1 MLHMQRESLLAR
13 GATTAEVSAYA
24 LVGLV
29 LIAGAFVLVGQSVYD
44 FADSVDDGVVDAAR
58 KALDTLL
65 LTFIF
70 IELFGAVRTTIKEQR
85 LVAEPFFLVGIIAAI
100 KEVVLL
106 VGTEDLSKSGSQLFR
121 QGMIEVAVLAGVIAV
136 LTLCMFIVRRSRR
149 EPGET
154 SE

>member
-1 MLHMQRESLLAR
+1 MKQEPLLDR
-13 GATTAEVSAYA
+13 TASTVEVIAYA
-24 LVGLV
+24 FVGLV
-29 LIAGAFVLVGQSVYD
+29 LIAGAFVLVGQSIYD
-44 FADSVDDGVVDAAR
+44 FVDSADDGVVVAAR
-58 KALDTLL
+58 TALDTLL

-100 KEVVLL
+100 KEIVLL
-106 VGTEDLSKSGSQLFR
+106 VGTENLSKSGERLFR

-136 LTLCMFIVRRSRR
+136 LTLCMFVVRRSRR